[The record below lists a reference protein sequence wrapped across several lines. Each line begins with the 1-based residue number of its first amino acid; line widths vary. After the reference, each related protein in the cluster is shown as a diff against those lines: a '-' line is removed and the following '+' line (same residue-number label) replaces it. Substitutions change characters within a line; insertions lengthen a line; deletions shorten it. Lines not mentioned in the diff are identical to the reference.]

1 MGNMGYTQV
10 LIADDHELMRIGLKM
25 LLEGTEDIVVSDEA
39 TNGEEVLDKL
49 KADDFDVMVLDISM
63 PKKTGLE
70 VLRELKAQG
79 NKIPILILSAYSMEE
94 FGERAIKE
102 GADGFLS
109 KEDAPEK
116 LIDAIRKISQNK

>member
-1 MGNMGYTQV
+1 MIRV

-25 LLEGTEDIVVSDEA
+25 LLEGTEDIVVAAEA

-49 KADDFDVMVLDISM
+49 KTDNFDIMVLDLTM
-63 PKKTGLE
+63 PKKTSLQ

-79 NKIPILILSAYSMEE
+79 NKIPALILSAHSIEE
-94 FGERAIKE
+94 CGELGIKE
-102 GADGFLS
+102 VADGFLS

-116 LIDAIRKISQNK
+116 LIDAIRKILQKK